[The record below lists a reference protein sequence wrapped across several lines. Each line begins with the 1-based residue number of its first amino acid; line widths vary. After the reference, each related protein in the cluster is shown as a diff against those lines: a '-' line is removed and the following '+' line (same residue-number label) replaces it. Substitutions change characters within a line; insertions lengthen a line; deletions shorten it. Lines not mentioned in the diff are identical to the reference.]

1 MKGGETFYDVLGV
14 DKKCSQDDIK
24 KAYRKLSFIHHP
36 DKNGNSQE
44 STENFQKIS
53 EAFTVLSDPD
63 ERMKYDITQQ
73 NPFMGSGGGGVRIN
87 PMDIFNMFMGGGG
100 GGGMENHPMSG
111 FMNLGGLGGFGGM
124 PGMPGM
130 HFNMGD
136 IFGNMFGGQGGQMR
150 QQTKRPK
157 GANKVHELP
166 LSLSDFYLGKKM
178 RIDLDREV
186 FCVEIG
192 RAHV

>member
-63 ERMKYDITQQ
+63 ERMKYDITRS
-73 NPFMGSGGGGVRIN
+73 NPFAGLGGGGGGGGGGIRIN

-100 GGGMENHPMSG
+100 GGGMEHHPMNG
-111 FMNLGGLGGFGGM
+111 FVNLGGLGGFVFEIE
-124 PGMPGM
+124 
-130 HFNMGD
+130 HLN
-136 IFGNMFGGQGGQMR
+136 
-150 QQTKRPK
+150 
-157 GANKVHELP
+157 
-166 LSLSDFYLGKKM
+166 GKKFAFNSSAGNII
-178 RIDLDREV
+178 RDGLVKTIPKLGIQRGTERGNLNV
-186 FCVEIG
+186 AFKVVYPEKLTETQIKTL
-192 RAHV
+192 AETL